1 MLAFNS
7 QKKRFYERVSQVYE
21 VYGEKSKEAAIIA
34 AAFLDN
40 AANSAVLNL
49 SNIVDLNA
57 INFDTHADHE
67 RNHLNAQMNTWSYIA
82 GIFNLFSNLPY
93 KEGSLFDHTTF
104 VVVSEFS
111 RTPYLNPAKG
121 KDHNVYTNSVLLAGG
136 RVNGGRSFGKS
147 KVIPRHQRED
157 GRAIHIGSPFDFST
171 GQSVGCFRQPCGID
185 FS

>member
-1 MLAFNS
+1 
-7 QKKRFYERVSQVYE
+7 
-21 VYGEKSKEAAIIA
+21 
-34 AAFLDN
+34 
-40 AANSAVLNL
+40 
-49 SNIVDLNA
+49 
-57 INFDTHADHE
+57 
-67 RNHLNAQMNTWSYIA
+67 MNTWSYIA

-171 GQSVGCFRQPCGID
+171 GQSVDASGNHVGLIFPENVAKSMAQLFNDNRVYPGLNSTKQIPGL
-185 FS
+185 FKA